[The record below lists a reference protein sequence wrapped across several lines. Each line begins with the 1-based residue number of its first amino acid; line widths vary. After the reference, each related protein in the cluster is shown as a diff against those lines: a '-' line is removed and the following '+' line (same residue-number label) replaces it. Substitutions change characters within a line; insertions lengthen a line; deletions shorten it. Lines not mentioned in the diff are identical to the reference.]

1 MTLASASAAASASIV
16 RLPQIYWDIFLSLFL
31 IWTLVRQLF
40 ISNSVRRRLRND
52 RWWGVYE
59 HGQAFCISHAHCGVS
74 MGASTAAVVGC
85 CVSLPPPAPPCVGI
99 RFVSGSAY
107 LWQSLD
113 GRRRETV
120 SIRYA
125 RRQMKSKTLE
135 NHANPNWT
143 EGVCNRHTL
152 SQSALRTLY
161 NQISISM
168 CKGFSWVSP
177 DEAESTVNWWQW
189 LLFPLESNA
198 YLPIYLHPY
207 PFPFLRIIGFHNLV

>member
-1 MTLASASAAASASIV
+1 MTLASAVWRPSSACPKFIET
-16 RLPQIYWDIFLSLFL
+16 FFSLL

-74 MGASTAAVVGC
+74 MGASTVRC
-85 CVSLPPPAPPCVGI
+85 RLLSVSPPPPPVGV

-113 GRRRETV
+113 GRHRETV

-143 EGVCNRHTL
+143 EGVCNRHAL
-152 SQSALRTLY
+152 S
-161 NQISISM
+161 I
-168 CKGFSWVSP
+168 FSP
-177 DEAESTVNWWQW
+177 DV
-189 LLFPLESNA
+189 
-198 YLPIYLHPY
+198 
-207 PFPFLRIIGFHNLV
+207 V